1 MSSWPACFKAEGSTY
16 THGAIELNGI
26 QHRLQLYHPSF
37 ITHRLVFL
45 EEFWL
50 HWRTSNVWTRV
61 VSSASIGTRTTTTC
75 VHAQNP
81 HWLSISK
88 YLRYYQFILNYNPKF
103 RSVSTF
109 QCVSQLCRKRE
120 WEGGGGGSF
129 VSQKHWTDVFS
140 LSVYDFKILI
150 N

>member
-1 MSSWPACFKAEGSTY
+1 MAYNIGCSYITPLLSHIVLFFWKNFDFTGEHQMSGQGLF
-16 THGAIELNGI
+16 
-26 QHRLQLYHPSF
+26 
-37 ITHRLVFL
+37 LVA
-45 EEFWL
+45 
-50 HWRTSNVWTRV
+50 V
-61 VSSASIGTRTTTTC
+61 IGTRTTTTC

-120 WEGGGGGSF
+120 WEGGGVRLYLRNTGPMS
-129 VSQKHWTDVFS
+129 S
-140 LSVYDFKILI
+140 LSLFTTLKF
-150 N
+150 